1 MKGYVVVECKFCG
14 SRLDKSGDMLYLLML
29 AILIMDE

>member
-14 SRLDKSGDMLYLLML
+14 SRLDKSGDVLYLLML
-29 AILIMDE
+29 TILIRDK